1 MRVNIHRGK
10 AIESQHTIHAVVINS
25 QQKIIFSCGNPAHIT
40 CIRSS
45 FKPFQA
51 YPFIHYGGHL
61 KYKFTNSEIALL
73 CASHNGEPRHVTAVK
88 NMLNKVNSSHQ
99 KLECGLHLP
108 KHPQTKKK
116 ILKNKLRLNSLY
128 NNCSGKHVGMLA
140 LSKLLKANTTNYI
153 NPNHIVQKSIMDFL
167 NKNHTCTPHSTGID
181 GCGAVAPFFKIKEI
195 AKLYLEFGT
204 SANPAYRTLY
214 TAMTKHPYMIAGQKR
229 FDSFFTKLMHGT
241 GLCKGGGEGVLGL
254 YFKNAQHGHLALALK
269 VEDGNHR
276 ARSIAATNIL
286 KHIQGLSKAKQSK
299 LDQFIQSHR
308 FNHNNRKIGF
318 ISTEISKLH

>member
-1 MRVNIHRGK
+1 MND
-10 AIESQHTIHAVVINS
+10 
-25 QQKIIFSCGNPAHIT
+25 
-40 CIRSS
+40 
-45 FKPFQA
+45 
-51 YPFIHYGGHL
+51 
-61 KYKFTNSEIALL
+61 
-73 CASHNGEPRHVTAVK
+73 
-88 NMLNKVNSSHQ
+88 SHQ

-108 KHPQTKKK
+108 THPQTKKK
-116 ILKNKLRLNSLY
+116 ILQNKLRLNSLY

-140 LSKLLKANTTNYI
+140 LSKLLTAKATNYI
-153 NPNHIVQKSIMDFL
+153 DSDHVVQKTIMDFL

-276 ARSIAATNIL
+276 ARSIAAANIL